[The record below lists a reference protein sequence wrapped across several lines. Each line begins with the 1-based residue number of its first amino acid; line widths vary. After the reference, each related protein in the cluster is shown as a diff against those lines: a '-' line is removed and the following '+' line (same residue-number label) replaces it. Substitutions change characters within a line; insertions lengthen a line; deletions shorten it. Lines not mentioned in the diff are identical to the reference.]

1 MKHSVYIC
9 IYILYIYI
17 YICISATG
25 LAPVV
30 AFVVFSCFL
39 FIKNY
44 ALEAFQHLSK
54 LSNLNSFKGRR
65 GVCPGHSSFVL
76 VRPCWPL
83 FSLKIKLSKNTKK
96 IAPGDPGWTSKISKK
111 YKNTVSGRIFHI

>member
-1 MKHSVYIC
+1 M
-9 IYILYIYI
+9 YIYI
-17 YICISATG
+17 VGIFFVVLYISATG

-39 FIKNY
+39 VIKIY

-76 VRPCWPL
+76 VRPCS
-83 FSLKIKLSKNTKK
+83 SLLASFFTKNQALKK
-96 IAPGDPGWTSKISKK
+96 
-111 YKNTVSGRIFHI
+111 H